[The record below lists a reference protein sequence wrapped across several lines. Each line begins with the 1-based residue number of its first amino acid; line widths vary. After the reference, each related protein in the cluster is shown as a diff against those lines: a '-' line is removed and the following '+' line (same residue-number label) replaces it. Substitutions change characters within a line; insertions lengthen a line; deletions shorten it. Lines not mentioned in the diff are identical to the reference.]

1 MRRFLLTAFIVFS
14 ALFPQA
20 ALLAQHEPAPDTAPP
35 EDDYIIGPGDILFVS
50 VWKDQAMTQT
60 VPVRPDGK
68 ISFPLIGEIQ
78 AGGRSV
84 AQVKEEMEG
93 KISRY
98 VPDPVLT
105 VGIHEIRS
113 LLIYVI
119 GRVNSPGRF
128 AVYTRIDV
136 LQALATAGGCNPFAD
151 AKNIRV
157 FRKSGNKTLMMDFNY
172 NDVSTGKNLDQ
183 NILLERGDVIV
194 VP

>member
-1 MRRFLLTAFIVFS
+1 MKRFLLTAFIVFS

-98 VPDPVLT
+98 VPDPVLM

-151 AKNIRV
+151 TKNIRV